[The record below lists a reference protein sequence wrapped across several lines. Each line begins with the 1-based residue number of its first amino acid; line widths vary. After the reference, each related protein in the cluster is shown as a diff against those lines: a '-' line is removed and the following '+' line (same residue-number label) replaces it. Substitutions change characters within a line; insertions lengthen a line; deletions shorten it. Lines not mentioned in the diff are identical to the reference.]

1 MSIKLSYIRRYR
13 FDENTIKKLEQ
24 LKEIGVVESRFI
36 RAAISEKIE
45 RDFKKLK
52 EKKDEFI
59 CPF

>member
-1 MSIKLSYIRRYR
+1 MALRYCKIRRYR

-24 LKEIGVVESRFI
+24 LKDFNIVESAFI
-36 RAAISEKIE
+36 RAAINEKIE

-52 EKKDEFI
+52 QKKDETF